1 MQLLPLT
8 QHVRDAA
15 QKTLTMRW
23 LRMTATLGGT
33 PELGGC
39 LRLPF
44 LDFLVDL
51 AFFDDGR
58 KNDPSAWTSVSE
70 SLAGSGQIIRQDHKL
85 QFFKGCLR
93 SSGQVLD
100 KFLLLHMCYDRT
112 VVRYQVQQASTQ
124 ISRAIVLEAGER
136 SQDVALTTQP

>member
-33 PELGGC
+33 PELVGC

-70 SLAGSGQIIRQDHKL
+70 YLQAPDHSARPQDSSKVACGAVGRSWISFCCCTCLVIVLWYATRSSKRARKLAGQL
-85 QFFKGCLR
+85 QFTYFGRLWCIWAWLL
-93 SSGQVLD
+93 SS
-100 KFLLLHMCYDRT
+100 F
-112 VVRYQVQQASTQ
+112 
-124 ISRAIVLEAGER
+124 
-136 SQDVALTTQP
+136 